1 MVCVHVLSD
10 IHVMLCAAAPVKA
23 SESKN
28 KVSAAAAAPSSTTP
42 ATPAKA
48 DTPAVT
54 AAAEYVVPCVDLS
67 NAFRCR
73 RAGRVSNPD

>member
-1 MVCVHVLSD
+1 
-10 IHVMLCAAAPVKA
+10 MLCAAAPVKA

-54 AAAEYVVPCVDLS
+54 AAAEYVVRVLTCQMHFV
-67 NAFRCR
+67 
-73 RAGRVSNPD
+73 AGALAECLIPV